1 MAKCPDFVS
10 VLAAISTP
18 APLFSAGVHAASGSE
33 GGRRKSSLLTFGTF
47 GHAKVRERK
56 SIFKVFLIKRLL
68 IRHASRAT
76 FLAVARSR
84 SGSDSPRG
92 CHSFP
97 SRRFA
102 THRRRLPIRFFF
114 CHRRRKRKS
123 YQKENAEQKFRALRS
138 ATKAPRL
145 PRLGDDDTHASHMC
159 QSP

>member
-1 MAKCPDFVS
+1 MTFAADSVS
-10 VLAAISTP
+10 ATP
-18 APLFSAGVHAASGSE
+18 FRGGSATLNPPL
-33 GGRRKSSLLTFGTF
+33 
-47 GHAKVRERK
+47 GHSKARERK

-84 SGSDSPRG
+84 SGSDSPQG

-123 YQKENAEQKFRALRS
+123 YQKENAVKRFRALRS

-145 PRLGDDDTHASHMC
+145 PRLGDADTHASHMC